1 MAIDKKLKK
10 KVISMMGV
18 LDIDYEDW
26 LNEQHKKFKEDR
38 EDEYDEKAIEMYKLL
53 NQYYKTIKIYK
64 QSTVPI

>member
-10 KVISMMGV
+10 KVISMMEV
-18 LDIDYEDW
+18 LAIDYEDW

-53 NQYYKTIKIYK
+53 NQ
-64 QSTVPI
+64 

>member
-10 KVISMMGV
+10 KVISMMEV

-26 LNEQHKKFKEDR
+26 LNEQHKKFKEGR

-53 NQYYKTIKIYK
+53 NQ
-64 QSTVPI
+64 